1 MAFLEGSQVMSSST
15 SGASLTSLLD
25 AVRRIEPVIRAHAAD
40 AERERRLPDV
50 VADAMRAC
58 GLYRLWRPR
67 AFGGFE
73 VDPMT
78 AFRVLEEVS
87 RIDSAAGWNLQL
99 SSAIDAMGAWFPD
112 DGAEKIYGQPDVSF
126 GGSFFP
132 SRRALAVDGGYRVTG
147 QTPFVSGAHQAHWF
161 LGLAQV
167 YDGDAPRLG
176 ADGAPVTLL
185 TMCPA
190 SDAVIVDNWR
200 TLGMR
205 GTGSHDVV
213 MTDVFVPSRHTALL
227 APYEKPGSAYQGPLY
242 KFTVWTAITVLAPPP
257 LGIARAALDD
267 LLELAGRKT
276 PSYLATPLRDR
287 TSVQAAVGE
296 AEATLGAGRAY
307 LYEALQEVW
316 DKALEGHLIDMPG
329 KMKLQLAATYAIAAA
344 VRTVDL
350 VHKAVG
356 TTGIRDEH
364 RFQRYF
370 RDVHTIEH
378 HAYIS
383 AARYESGGQYFL
395 GVPIEWPFYGL

>member
-1 MAFLEGSQVMSSST
+1 MSSST
-15 SGASLTSLLD
+15 ASASLTSLLD
-25 AVRRIEPVIRAHAAD
+25 AVRQVEPIIRAHAAD
-40 AERERRLPDV
+40 GERERRLTDA

-67 AFGGFE
+67 AFGGLE

-112 DGAEKIYGQPDVSF
+112 DGAKEIYSQPDASF

-132 SRRALAVDGGYRVTG
+132 SRRAVAVKGGYRVTG

-161 LGLAQV
+161 LGLAQT

-176 ADGAPVTLL
+176 ADGAPVTIL

-205 GTGSHDVV
+205 GTGSHDVL
-213 MTDVFVPSRHTALL
+213 MTDVFVPSRRTALL
-227 APYEKPGSAYQGPLY
+227 APYEKPGGGYQGPLY
-242 KFTVWTAITVLAPPP
+242 KFIVWTAITVLAPPP
-257 LGIARAALDD
+257 LGIARAAIDD
-267 LLELAGRKT
+267 LLDLAGRKT

-287 TSVQAAVGE
+287 ITVQAAIGE

-307 LYEALQEVW
+307 LYEAARSLGQGARRPSDRHAGQDE
-316 DKALEGHLIDMPG
+316 A
-329 KMKLQLAATYAIAAA
+329 AARATYAIAAA

-395 GVPIEWPFYGL
+395 RVPIEWPFYGL

>member
-1 MAFLEGSQVMSSST
+1 MPADT
-15 SGASLTSLLD
+15 ADASLAWLLES
-25 AVRRIEPVIRAHAAD
+25 VREIEPVIRAHAAD
-40 AERERRLPDV
+40 AERERRLPDA

-67 AFGGFE
+67 AFGGLE

-112 DGAEKIYGQPDVSF
+112 EGAKEIYGQPDASF

-132 SRRALAVDGGYRVTG
+132 SRRAIAADGGYHVTG

-167 YDGDAPRLG
+167 YDGDTPRLG

-190 SDAVIVDNWR
+190 SDALIVDNWR

-213 MTDVFVPSRHTALL
+213 MSNVFVPSRHTALL
-227 APYEKPGSAYQGPLY
+227 APYEKPGSAYDGPLY
-242 KFTVWTAITVLAPPP
+242 KFTVWTAISVLAPPP
-257 LGIARAALDD
+257 LGIARAAIDD
-267 LLELAGRKT
+267 LLELAARKT

-287 TSVQAAVGE
+287 ITVQAAIGE

-307 LYEALQEVW
+307 LYEALGEVW
-316 DKALEGHLIDMPG
+316 DKALEGELIDMPG

-395 GVPIEWPFYGL
+395 RVPIEWPFYGL

>member
-1 MAFLEGSQVMSSST
+1 
-15 SGASLTSLLD
+15 
-25 AVRRIEPVIRAHAAD
+25 
-40 AERERRLPDV
+40 
-50 VADAMRAC
+50 MRAC

-67 AFGGFE
+67 AFGGLE

-78 AFRVLEEVS
+78 AFRVFEEVS

-112 DGAEKIYGQPDVSF
+112 EGAKEIYGQPDASF

-132 SRRALAVDGGYRVTG
+132 SRRAIAADGGYHVTG

-167 YDGDAPRLG
+167 YDGDTPRLG

-190 SDAVIVDNWR
+190 SDALIVDNWR

-213 MTDVFVPSRHTALL
+213 MSNVFVPSRHTALL
-227 APYEKPGSAYQGPLY
+227 APYEKPGSAYDGPLY
-242 KFTVWTAITVLAPPP
+242 KFTVWTAISVLAPPP
-257 LGIARAALDD
+257 LGIARAAIDD
-267 LLELAGRKT
+267 LLELAARKT

-287 TSVQAAVGE
+287 ITVQAAIGE

-307 LYEALQEVW
+307 LYEALREVW
-316 DKALEGHLIDMPG
+316 DKALEGALIDMPG

-356 TTGIRDEH
+356 TTGVRDEH

-395 GVPIEWPFYGL
+395 RVPIEWPFYGL

>member
-1 MAFLEGSQVMSSST
+1 MSSST
-15 SGASLTSLLD
+15 ASASLTSLLD
-25 AVRRIEPVIRAHAAD
+25 AVRQVEPIIRAHAAD
-40 AERERRLPDV
+40 GERERRLTDA

-67 AFGGFE
+67 AFGGLE

-112 DGAEKIYGQPDVSF
+112 DGAKEIYSQPDASF

-132 SRRALAVDGGYRVTG
+132 SRRAVAVKGGYRVTG

-161 LGLAQV
+161 LGLAQT
-167 YDGDAPRLG
+167 YDGDAPMLG
-176 ADGAPVTLL
+176 ADGAPVTIL

-190 SDAVIVDNWR
+190 SDAVIVNNWR

-205 GTGSHDVV
+205 GTGSHDVL
-213 MTDVFVPSRHTALL
+213 MTDVFVPSRRTALL
-227 APYEKPGSAYQGPLY
+227 APYEKPGGGYQGPLY

-257 LGIARAALDD
+257 LGIARAAIDD
-267 LLELAGRKT
+267 LLDLAGRKT

-287 TSVQAAVGE
+287 ITVQAAIGE

-307 LYEALQEVW
+307 LYEALREVW
-316 DKALEGHLIDMPG
+316 DKALEGRLIDMPG

-344 VRTVDL
+344 VRVVDL
-350 VHKAVG
+350 VHKVVG

-383 AARYESGGQYFL
+383 TARYESGGQYFL